1 VREVSAGGL
10 VIDDAGSPTRGVLI
24 AHRLRGG
31 RLAWTFPK
39 GHVEKGETTQAAATR
54 EVAEE
59 TGLTARVLAPL
70 GTLDYWFVADAR
82 RIHKWVHH
90 FVLVDPTGELSTSD
104 VEVEQVEWVP
114 LTDMARRLR
123 HREEKALV
131 AKLSDVLGETLP

>member
-1 VREVSAGGL
+1 MREVSAGGL
-10 VIDDAGSPTRGVLI
+10 VIDDAHAPSRGVLI

-39 GHVEKGETTQAAATR
+39 GHLEQGETKQAAAVR
-54 EVAEE
+54 EVVEE

-70 GTLDYWFVADAR
+70 GTLDYWFVADSR

-90 FVLVDPTGELSTSD
+90 FVLVDPVGELSTSD

-114 LTDMARRLR
+114 LPDLARRLR

-131 AKLSDVLGETLP
+131 AKLSDALRGTGA